1 MKNKQVLINR
11 KKLLHC
17 WIKIDQPN
25 LIWRQ
30 PKTGDTKRI
39 RLKKQIHKYTKK
51 MPQCVMEIKSVYRHQ
66 VKYVGNV
73 VKVSLNK
80 EELESNMETEGE
92 RI

>member
-39 RLKKQIHKYTKK
+39 RFKKT
-51 MPQCVMEIKSVYRHQ
+51 
-66 VKYVGNV
+66 N
-73 VKVSLNK
+73 
-80 EELESNMETEGE
+80 T
-92 RI
+92 